1 MKKFGFIAS
10 YLALI
15 LILATG
21 CTFFTDKK
29 TTEDPKPIEKP
40 VVVEEKKTPLQV
52 LKETQKVI
60 PTIRAY
66 KFTRTT
72 FEKGTNTNNQTKNQ
86 SYTNTESGVE
96 QLNPE
101 IAHFTNSRNT
111 EYYYDK
117 QNIYMKKDGQWTRK
131 ANTDGKVLVSV
142 LFTNNVDFIIKN
154 LGTKDE
160 LPGITVTKKDDEYI
174 VSIDYLIFKDPQMT
188 DIDFEKSK
196 AETTKRKT
204 DLTIDANTFEPK
216 KYGFTY
222 ESKDGSKLRSIDLDL
237 STYTSTIV
245 IPSEAQSAG
254 QAPAQNQTQ
263 TPTTT
268 Y

>member
-1 MKKFGFIAS
+1 MKKLIFIVS
-10 YLALI
+10 SLALI

-21 CTFFTDKK
+21 CTSTNKK
-29 TTEDPKPIEKP
+29 TTDDPKTDEKP

-72 FEKGTNTNNQTKNQ
+72 LEKGTNNQS

-117 QNIYMKKDGQWTRK
+117 QNIYMKKDGQWTKK

-160 LPGITVTKKDDEYI
+160 LPGITVTKKNDEYI
-174 VSIDYLIFKDPQMT
+174 ISVDYLIFKDPQMT
-188 DIDFEKSK
+188 DADFTKSK
-196 AETTKRKT
+196 AETTKRT
-204 DLTIDANTFEPK
+204 TELTINANTFEPK
-216 KYGFTY
+216 KYAFNY
-222 ESKDGSKLRSIDLDL
+222 ESKDGSKLRSVDMDL
-237 STYTSTIV
+237 STYTSPIV

-254 QAPAQNQTQ
+254 QAPTQ
-263 TPTTT
+263 QKPTTT

>member
-1 MKKFGFIAS
+1 MRKIGFLAS
-10 YLALI
+10 SLALI
-15 LILATG
+15 LILVTG
-21 CTFFTDKK
+21 CTFFADKK
-29 TTEDPKPIEKP
+29 PTVDPKPIEKP
-40 VVVEEKKTPLQV
+40 TVEEEKKTPLQV

-60 PTIRAY
+60 PTIKAY

-72 FEKGTNTNNQTKNQ
+72 LERGTSSQQQ

-117 QNIYMKKDGQWTRK
+117 QNIYMKKDGQWTKRV
-131 ANTDGKVLVSV
+131 NLDGKVLVSV

-174 VSIDYLIFKDPQMT
+174 VSVDYLIFKDPQMT
-188 DIDFEKSK
+188 DADFAKSK
-196 AETTKRKT
+196 AETAKRKT
-204 DLTIDANTFEPK
+204 ELVIDANTYEPK
-216 KYGFTY
+216 KYVFNY
-222 ESKDGSKLRSIDLDL
+222 ESKDGTKLRSIDMDL

-245 IPSEAQSAG
+245 IPSEALNATQSST
-254 QAPAQNQTQ
+254 QTQ
-263 TPTTT
+263 QKPTTT